1 MKKILYLFLVLPLI
15 FSSCAKEEGC
25 TDPLAS
31 NYNADAEED
40 DGSCLYTLVGMWNV
54 QSMIVN
60 GVEYIGTAIV
70 SSYMVVNSDLTTST
84 NTLYSDGSTLT
95 VLGTVSISGNTL
107 YMTNESGDS
116 STWTIT
122 LFNGSSLN
130 YNTSNL
136 MGQGISLGPVSMEL
150 TK

>member
-1 MKKILYLFLVLPLI
+1 
-15 FSSCAKEEGC
+15 